1 MRWLILLLVSM
12 LTVLAPGTVWAQG
25 GVGVNVGSIQVDED
39 LAPGATYHLPSVGV
53 INTGHDA
60 SDYSVRISHLADQ
73 EQLAPFENWFSFSPA
88 VFPLEP
94 GETQTVGIQLDI
106 PITARPGDYFAL
118 VEAFPVITDQPGV
131 VIGVAAATKLSFTVR
146 PSNPFLASALWAYFR
161 VNDAAPFS
169 YLEAGLLVLLVLG
182 YFIRR
187 RFHFQIHVERRK

>member
-1 MRWLILLLVSM
+1 MRYLMLLLVSI
-12 LTVLAPGTVWAQG
+12 LIGLVPGTVWAQG

-39 LAPGATYHLPSVGV
+39 LAPGATYHLPSIGV

-73 EQLAPFENWFSFSPA
+73 EQLPPPEDWFSFSPA

-94 GETQTVGIQLDI
+94 GETQTVGIRLDI

-118 VEAFPVITDQPGV
+118 VEAFPVVSDQAGV

-146 PSNPFLASALWAYFR
+146 PSNPFLASALWAYYR
-161 VNDAAPFS
+161 VNDTAPYS
-169 YLEAGLLVLLVLG
+169 YLTAGLLVLLILG
-182 YFIRR
+182 YFGRRHLRIQIR
-187 RFHFQIHVERRK
+187 VERRK

>member
-1 MRWLILLLVSM
+1 MRWLMLLLVSV
-12 LTVLAPGTVWAQG
+12 LTGFAPGIVWAQG

-39 LAPGATYHLPSVGV
+39 LAPGATYHLPSIGV

-60 SDYSVRISHLADQ
+60 NDYSVRIGQLADQ
-73 EQLAPFENWFSFSPA
+73 EELPPPEDWFSFSPA

-94 GETQTVGIQLDI
+94 GETQTVGIRLEI

-118 VEAFPVITDQPGV
+118 VEAFPVISDQAGV

-146 PSNPFLASALWAYFR
+146 PSNPFLASALWAYYR

-169 YLEAGLLVLLVLG
+169 YLGAGLLVLLVLAYIVRR
-182 YFIRR
+182 YFHIQ
-187 RFHFQIHVERRK
+187 FHVERRK